1 MLSLPSLKDFTSH
14 PSSMRPATKLS
25 SRKKS
30 NLAFLFVATVLLF
43 IDMILQDQVKFFC
56 YLGLIPF
63 IFIPMISWVS
73 PKLAFEY
80 YLILFFFS
88 WSMMMANFMAGTLW
102 GLAMKLNK
110 SIINPV
116 LIFSAIFTLS
126 IFLTLSGKGFSIIS
140 LAVLFLIYEY
150 IYYSEK
156 KLIENIDWYK
166 EIRFYLTFSI
176 RICHLLMIAFI
187 FTNQ

>member
-1 MLSLPSLKDFTSH
+1 
-14 PSSMRPATKLS
+14 
-25 SRKKS
+25 
-30 NLAFLFVATVLLF
+30 
-43 IDMILQDQVKFFC
+43 
-56 YLGLIPF
+56 
-63 IFIPMISWVS
+63 
-73 PKLAFEY
+73 
-80 YLILFFFS
+80 
-88 WSMMMANFMAGTLW
+88 MMMANFMAGTLW

-187 FTNQ
+187 FTYQ